1 MSHPFLK
8 GVILSVFFNTWS
20 VSLLVVDSSK
30 VSLRSGI
37 TADPDEN
44 RNVVSIK
51 IWSENRDVGQ
61 TCSCF
66 NWDVLTVTCTVALY
80 SYHLI
85 TVIFISVLIQ
95 PTANC
100 PLSNSWVSIK
110 YHAFSLNVY
119 CEKNPLFLCFFFLL

>member
-30 VSLRSGI
+30 VSLHSGV

-51 IWSENRDVGQ
+51 IWSENRDVGL
-61 TCSCF
+61 
-66 NWDVLTVTCTVALY
+66 VHALTEMFSPLPGTVALY

-100 PLSNSWVSIK
+100 PLSNSKVSIK

-119 CEKNPLFLCFFFLL
+119 CEKNPLFLCFFYF